1 MTKTP
6 TTLAQLIAVYAGIRT
21 STHRTLSDLHH
32 SVGKLGLLNGI
43 ARTYQ
48 PKADEGDTLP
58 PESTR
63 VQVNAADVLADVAA
77 LLTRQ
82 IDVTATIDE
91 ANRHTLGTINL
102 GAGETIA
109 DVPVTTLMFLDKRLD
124 DVLTFLRKLPVLD
137 PGEVWTW
144 SDNANAWATE
154 PIGTTRSKKVPR
166 NHVLAVATDKHPA
179 QVQVWHED
187 VQVGTWWTTK
197 FSGAVP
203 AKRLAVLIDRAE
215 RLQAEVRSARERA
228 NMATVT
234 DKEIGAKLFGWLLAD
249 TAA

>member
-21 STHRTLSDLHH
+21 STHRTLTDLHH
-32 SVGKLGLLNGI
+32 SVGKLGLLSGI

-48 PKADEGDTLP
+48 PKDEDGDQLP
-58 PESTR
+58 GESTR

-82 IDVTATIDE
+82 IDVNATIDQ
-91 ANRHTLGTINL
+91 ANRRAVGTIQL
-102 GAGETIA
+102 PGGGEIA

-137 PGEVWTW
+137 PGELWTFN
-144 SDNANAWATE
+144 DNANAWATE
-154 PIGTTRSKKVPR
+154 PIGAVRSKKVPR
-166 NHVLAVATDKHPA
+166 NHVLAAATDKHPA
-179 QVQVWHED
+179 QVQLWHED
-187 VQVGTWWTTK
+187 VPVGTWMTTK
-197 FSGAVP
+197 FSGAMP

-215 RLQAEVRSARERA
+215 RLQAEIRSAREKA
-228 NMATVT
+228 NMESVT
-234 DKEIGAKLFGWLLAD
+234 DVEIGDKLFACLLAD